1 MLKVSK
7 FFILCS
13 LFAHSLLL
21 GSFSLGSHVRD
32 AAAYICWA
40 MARAYDARQ
49 IGTFVDRL
57 APALICVVCFDRAL
71 NCRRAASAV
80 IQELAGRT
88 QRFPHWLDVIG
99 RTEFAELSLLEHTFL
114 QMGVHFATTYEVF
127 RSAIIQHLVT
137 DKTTH
142 WDPVVRRLA
151 AQTLGSISA
160 LVPFARLDQ
169 LNVLLERTLSA
180 DLNGR
185 HGAILSLAQLI
196 GRDGSLNPTDTG
208 SNDQSNL
215 WKTVKGLVEELKCR
229 NLFVGIGGEFMKEG
243 TLAVIE
249 NYCAR
254 GWNVPE
260 ELRSSWQEVV
270 LSGIN
275 TESDVVQ
282 DGTVR
287 ATVAF
292 ASALFKSGNHEPFL
306 KALLSVF
313 TRHEA
318 HFAISTVARSL
329 VLMSNEVMEP
339 SANDFVLEM
348 VNFLRATFCS
358 PLRRSET
365 SADVVASVLRLMDR
379 FLVKIEKTLQQEVI
393 NWLIKALEDHT
404 ITKQGNVGM
413 LVRVAAMG
421 ALNTTKECAILNS
434 MEPEQSLQIIR
445 LVAGEAVFRR
455 NGSYSLAV
463 KKLSQLIKWMNK
475 ERRTD
480 LLEEETAKMLVQ
492 LESSEMISEVEQYA
506 VLVKLFNSHQLAPSL
521 WLGLVCV
528 IADLLLEPFT
538 KVFIAFLRASPK
550 REHILESFLAVAAE
564 KAKDGRLS
572 MPLLVS
578 MKSLL
583 VSVPTESQWQKK
595 VASLCWSVCE
605 RSSNPKKYLLA
616 ADVLCTLV
624 PLGSS
629 NLTNAMRYL
638 YVLLGHQMPRVRSY
652 TAMEMFTALL
662 AVDDDEGQLAEAVD
676 LLQTTD
682 WLVAAD
688 AKAARERIH
697 SIVKEVCQ

>member
-1 MLKVSK
+1 M
-7 FFILCS
+7 S
-13 LFAHSLLL
+13 LYFAFYLLTLYTLL

-114 QMGVHFATTYEVF
+114 EMGVHFATTYEVF

-151 AQTLGSISA
+151 AHTLGSISA
-160 LVPFARLDQ
+160 VVPFGRLDQ

-185 HGAILSLAQLI
+185 HGAILSLAHII
-196 GRDGSLNPTDTG
+196 GRDGSLNPADT
-208 SNDQSNL
+208 NHYQSNL
-215 WKTVKGLVEELKCR
+215 WRTVKGLVEELKCR
-229 NLFVGIGGEFMKEG
+229 NLFAGIGGEFMKEG

-254 GWNVPE
+254 GWSVPE
-260 ELRSSWQEVV
+260 ELASSWQEVV

-282 DGTVR
+282 ESTVR

-292 ASALFKSGNHEPFL
+292 ASALFKSAHLEPFL

-313 TRHEA
+313 RRYEA

-329 VLMSNEVMEP
+329 GLMSDEVLEP
-339 SANDFVLEM
+339 VANDFVLEM

-365 SADVVASVLRLMDR
+365 TADVVASVLKLMDR
-379 FLVKIEKTLQQEVI
+379 FLEKIEKSLQQEVK
-393 NWLIKALEDHT
+393 NWLMRALDDHT
-404 ITKQGNVGM
+404 ITKQGNVGA

-421 ALNTTKECAILNS
+421 ALNTAKECAFLNS

-455 NGSYSLAV
+455 NGSYALAV
-463 KKLSQLIKWMNK
+463 KKLAQLIKWLNV
-475 ERRTD
+475 EQRAT
-480 LLEEETAKMLVQ
+480 LLDDEITKLIVQ
-492 LESSEMISEVEQYA
+492 LESSEAIIEEVEQYA
-506 VLVKLFNSHQLAPSL
+506 VLVKLFNSPQLAPTL
-521 WLGLVCV
+521 WFGLICV
-528 IADLLLEPFT
+528 IADPLLEPFT
-538 KVFIAFLRASPK
+538 KVFVAFLRASPE
-550 REHILESFLAVAAE
+550 RERILESFLVVAGE

-578 MKSLL
+578 MKALL
-583 VSVPTESQWQKK
+583 VSVPTESEWQKK
-595 VASLCWSVCE
+595 VATLCWSICE
-605 RSSNPKKYLLA
+605 KSANPKKYLLA

-629 NLTNAMRYL
+629 NLANAMRYL
-638 YVLLGHQMPRVRSY
+638 YVLLGYKMPRVRSY
-652 TAMEMFTALL
+652 TAMELFTALL
-662 AVDDDEGQLAEAVD
+662 ALDDDDGQLMEAVD

-688 AKAARERIH
+688 AKAARERIYA
-697 SIVKEVCQ
+697 IVKQVCQSA